1 MFSFSRLICLIVCV
15 FQLVD
20 DFNENSCSPFL
31 FVSLRYSASWTGG
44 EVEVA
49 THCGLVPSKG
59 ALIHIGRR
67 SLVKG
72 AYSEMPCSY
81 WDPELCHTCLFL
93 FTYRHLQ
100 RSCRIRVKPYEATW
114 EQTVGEMSG
123 WGLDSFSCFFSNLF
137 FCFGHFPRTFV
148 FSTCSFV
155 SDPACHGWNLRTIVG
170 ISDTIPASS
179 PLLKLPD
186 PSQFTVKATT
196 TLQHSSFIC
205 AFTFSLHHA
214 PPCFLIS
221 SYWRL
226 NRMEQR
232 QVEAIIK
239 FYGMVF
245 GSCTSLVS
253 VSSVSCV
260 CSPLCY
266 HYCVSSCMMLLCF
279 EDSILLCLI
288 LPYTPPNPPVIVWPA
303 LISLHLVNLHF
314 PEYTV

>member
-123 WGLDSFSCFFSNLF
+123 WGLDSFSCFFSNLLFLLWSFSQDIRFFHLF
-137 FCFGHFPRTFV
+137 FCVRSSLPWMELENNRR
-148 FSTCSFV
+148 
-155 SDPACHGWNLRTIVG
+155 NLRYYTCLLSTPQASWSITVHSKG
-170 ISDTIPASS
+170 HHYPPALLFHLCFHLFS
-179 PLLKLPD
+179 PSCSTLLFDLFLLK
-186 PSQFTVKATT
+186 VK
-196 TLQHSSFIC
+196 
-205 AFTFSLHHA
+205 
-214 PPCFLIS
+214 
-221 SYWRL
+221 
-226 NRMEQR
+226 
-232 QVEAIIK
+232 
-239 FYGMVF
+239 
-245 GSCTSLVS
+245 
-253 VSSVSCV
+253 
-260 CSPLCY
+260 
-266 HYCVSSCMMLLCF
+266 
-279 EDSILLCLI
+279 
-288 LPYTPPNPPVIVWPA
+288 
-303 LISLHLVNLHF
+303 
-314 PEYTV
+314 